1 MSNNKRKGAAP
12 TEVSSGSTVSELFVK
27 SLTVEAEW
35 EEKVSFYGNYC
46 IMLENVGK
54 CYVRKYQGS
63 IMLAGPS
70 GGTSTWFYS
79 CNLTKYIRQNQPNAG
94 SEYS

>member
-35 EEKVSFYGNYC
+35 EEKASHIVCIFHWAFSSFIEVIVVKEKCQKIIMTCWRKVIAYGHLVLLFILEVS
-46 IMLENVGK
+46 IK
-54 CYVRKYQGS
+54 Q
-63 IMLAGPS
+63 
-70 GGTSTWFYS
+70 
-79 CNLTKYIRQNQPNAG
+79 
-94 SEYS
+94 